1 MGGAE
6 ATSRGAEAQSGLRI
20 MDDPTIL
27 SVDTVLRKTKA
38 NSLTEVR
45 NINLW
50 GCKLANLQ
58 VLKQMPAVE
67 IISLSVNNISTLADF
82 ACCSNLKEL
91 YLRKNAISDLN
102 EVLFLKDLP
111 NLKVLWL
118 CDNPITQ
125 LEHYRAFVVRCCPR
139 LSKLDNNDLTAEE
152 VEAAQQQ
159 FPDLA
164 QLPSSLPM
172 VASAAGASSPG
183 KAQQAAAPGAAAGG
197 VVPNASAPNA
207 SAPQMEAMSPAS
219 ASKREN
225 VVKAIQFLLDE
236 LDHTGLMTVQN
247 CIAEKLQNQ

>member
-1 MGGAE
+1 
-6 ATSRGAEAQSGLRI
+6 

-183 KAQQAAAPGAAAGG
+183 KPRLQRRELQRGAWFLMLRH
-197 VVPNASAPNA
+197 
-207 SAPQMEAMSPAS
+207 QMLRHHRWRPCHLHQRQSGRMWSRQFSFCLMSW
-219 ASKREN
+219 
-225 VVKAIQFLLDE
+225 ITQ
-236 LDHTGLMTVQN
+236 G
-247 CIAEKLQNQ
+247 

>member
-118 CDNPITQ
+118 CDNPITE
-125 LEHYRAFVVRCCPR
+125 LPHYRDFVVRCCPG
-139 LSKLDNNDLTAEE
+139 LSKLDNADLTPDEIAS
-152 VEAAQQQ
+152 AKSA
-159 FPDLA
+159 FPDLDQISLQMKVVDGPRSPA
-164 QLPSSLPM
+164 RPQSAVAGQAKSPTSPSFHSPSSP
-172 VASAAGASSPG
+172 A
-183 KAQQAAAPGAAAGG
+183 AAAPQVAAASN
-197 VVPNASAPNA
+197 VS
-207 SAPQMEAMSPAS
+207 E
-219 ASKREN
+219 SKREN
-225 VVKAIQFLLDE
+225 VVKAIMFLLDE
-236 LDHTGLMTVQN
+236 LDQTGLQSVQS
-247 CIAEKLQNQ
+247 CIEAKLQNQ